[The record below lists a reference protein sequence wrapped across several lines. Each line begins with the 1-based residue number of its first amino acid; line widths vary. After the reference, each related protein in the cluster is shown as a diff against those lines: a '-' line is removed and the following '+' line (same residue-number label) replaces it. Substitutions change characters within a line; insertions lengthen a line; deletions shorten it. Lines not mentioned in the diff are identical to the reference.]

1 MQVKPGSTPVALPSE
16 EAERLKALASYSIL
30 DTDPEPVFDSLTE
43 LAASFFQVPI
53 CLITLIGEHRQVFKS
68 AFGTELRE
76 SSREDA
82 LCSHALLQDEPLIAL
97 DTTTDPRFLAN
108 RYVVSAPGIR
118 FYAGTPLVTSQ
129 GYKLGTFCIFDTV
142 AHTEFS
148 SRESDALKHFAY
160 LTSRAIEQRLL
171 PLQIA
176 EAEHEAFE
184 AARSVK
190 QILESVPQTVFLLSK
205 DWKLLFLNQQ
215 AIKDNARGRDLIGAN
230 LWEAFPGLIGTP
242 FEEQYRKAARE
253 RVAVS
258 FEEYY
263 PRLNSYFKV
272 HAHPSGDGL
281 AVFLQDVTEQRVI
294 EASLHRAEERYRLAT
309 QSPSEGIWDWDQIT
323 GEAYF
328 SARWQEIAGLPSADH
343 TGHISHFTSRIYPKD
358 ATRIREYYNNLRQN
372 ELSEFNFEHRVL
384 HEDGHWRW
392 TRNHGTVVRDEVG
405 GIIRIAGSISDIT
418 ATKSIDLLT
427 GLHNRA
433 SLLEKIEH
441 RMENGSLNGRTFAVL
456 ILDLNLFKRINDSF
470 GQRTGDEVL
479 IEVARRLE
487 STLGAASGS
496 IAVRTSGDE
505 FAILLDGLATIEDA
519 VTYANLL
526 PLVIDRP
533 ITCQGEQLTV
543 SASIG
548 LAMGDE
554 GYSSPEKILEDADV
568 AMHQAK
574 ESGKGECVV
583 FGAHMRE
590 RTRRR
595 VQLERDLRSAVA
607 DNQLTLHYQ
616 PKVLLETGTILGFES
631 LVRWIHP
638 TRGMISPG
646 ELIPYA
652 EESGLIVEIGHWTL
666 RESIRQLMAWRSAGL
681 VSTDLTMSVNLSTRQ
696 FEDVHL
702 VREIQNALASE
713 GAPAACLSLEVTESA
728 LFGNMTRAKEILDSL
743 RHIGVSLDMDDF
755 GTGYSS
761 LSYLHRLPFN
771 SLKIDQSFVREL
783 EQSRESRAIAK
794 SIIHLGESLDMV
806 VIAEG
811 VETTQQR
818 NLLIDMG
825 CLYGQGYLFSKPLA
839 AEAMAKLL
847 KKANLAEASTSSP
860 AHPHP
865 VLANS
870 QAAASRA
877 KTRATSGVAGRK
889 MFA

>member
-1 MQVKPGSTPVALPSE
+1 MQVKPGSTSVLLPHD
-16 EAERLKALASYSIL
+16 EAERLKVLDSYSIL
-30 DTDPEPVFDSLTE
+30 DTEPEPVFDSLTE

-53 CLITLIGEHRQVFKS
+53 CLIALIGEHRQVFKS

-76 SSREDA
+76 SARENS
-82 LCSHALLQDEPLIAL
+82 LCSHALLQDEPIVVF

-118 FYAGTPLVTSQ
+118 FYAGVPLVTSQ

-142 AHTEFS
+142 VRSEFS

-160 LTSRAIEQRLL
+160 LASRAIEQRLL
-171 PLQIA
+171 PLQVA
-176 EAEHEAFE
+176 EAEKEALE
-184 AARSVK
+184 AAYSVK
-190 QILESVPQTVFLLSK
+190 QILESVPQSVFLLNK
-205 DWKLLFLNQQ
+205 NWELIFLNQR
-215 AIKDNARGRDLIGAN
+215 AVEVNAQGRDLIGAN
-230 LWEAFPGLIGTP
+230 LWETFPGLIGTA
-242 FEEQYRKAARE
+242 FEEQYRKAARD

-263 PRLNSYFKV
+263 PRLNSYFKA
-272 HAHPSGDGL
+272 HAHPSGEGI
-281 AVFLQDVTEQRVI
+281 AVFLQDVTEQRVV
-294 EASLHRAEERYRLAT
+294 EASLQRSEERYRLAT
-309 QSPSEGIWDWDQIT
+309 QSPSEGIWDWDQVT

-328 SARWQEIAGLPSADH
+328 SARWQEIAGFPYEAH
-343 TGHISHFTSRIYPKD
+343 TGHISHFTNRIYPKD
-358 ATRIREYYNNLRQN
+358 AARMQEYYSGLVGND
-372 ELSEFNFEHRVL
+372 LSEFNFEHRVL
-384 HEDGHWRW
+384 HVDGHWRW
-392 TRNHGTVVRDEVG
+392 TRNHGTVVRDDAG
-405 GIIRIAGSISDIT
+405 GIVRIAGSISDIT
-418 ATKSIDLLT
+418 ATKSTDPLT

-441 RMENGSLNGRTFAVL
+441 RMENVPLNGRTFAVL

-470 GQRTGDEVL
+470 GQSTGDEVL
-479 IEVARRLE
+479 IEVGRRLE
-487 STLGAASGS
+487 STLGTAPGS

-505 FAILLDGLATIEDA
+505 FAILIDGIATVEDA

-526 PLVIDRP
+526 PLILEQS

-574 ESGKGECVV
+574 ESGKGNCVV

-595 VQLERDLRSAVA
+595 VQLERDLRDAVA
-607 DNQLTLHYQ
+607 GNQLTLHYQ

-638 TRGMISPG
+638 TRGTISPG

-681 VSTDLTMSVNLSTRQ
+681 TSENLTMSVNLSTRQ
-696 FEDVHL
+696 FEDIHL
-702 VREIQNALASE
+702 VREIQNVLSTE
-713 GAPAACLSLEVTESA
+713 GAPATCLSLEVTESA
-728 LFGNMTRAKEILDSL
+728 LFGNMIRAKEILDSL

-811 VETTQQR
+811 VETVPQR
-818 NLLIDMG
+818 DLLIDMG

-839 AEAMAKLL
+839 ADAMGKLL
-847 KKANLAEASTSSP
+847 KKTKLAEARNARPPRSNVTL
-860 AHPHP
+860 
-865 VLANS
+865 VNS
-870 QAAASRA
+870 QTSATGT
-877 KTRATSGVAGRK
+877 KTRTNGGVAARK

>member
-1 MQVKPGSTPVALPSE
+1 
-16 EAERLKALASYSIL
+16 
-30 DTDPEPVFDSLTE
+30 
-43 LAASFFQVPI
+43 
-53 CLITLIGEHRQVFKS
+53 
-68 AFGTELRE
+68 
-76 SSREDA
+76 
-82 LCSHALLQDEPLIAL
+82 
-97 DTTTDPRFLAN
+97 
-108 RYVVSAPGIR
+108 
-118 FYAGTPLVTSQ
+118 
-129 GYKLGTFCIFDTV
+129 
-142 AHTEFS
+142 
-148 SRESDALKHFAY
+148 
-160 LTSRAIEQRLL
+160 
-171 PLQIA
+171 
-176 EAEHEAFE
+176 
-184 AARSVK
+184 
-190 QILESVPQTVFLLSK
+190 
-205 DWKLLFLNQQ
+205 
-215 AIKDNARGRDLIGAN
+215 
-230 LWEAFPGLIGTP
+230 
-242 FEEQYRKAARE
+242 
-253 RVAVS
+253 
-258 FEEYY
+258 
-263 PRLNSYFKV
+263 
-272 HAHPSGDGL
+272 
-281 AVFLQDVTEQRVI
+281 
-294 EASLHRAEERYRLAT
+294 
-309 QSPSEGIWDWDQIT
+309 
-323 GEAYF
+323 
-328 SARWQEIAGLPSADH
+328 
-343 TGHISHFTSRIYPKD
+343 
-358 ATRIREYYNNLRQN
+358 
-372 ELSEFNFEHRVL
+372 
-384 HEDGHWRW
+384 
-392 TRNHGTVVRDEVG
+392 
-405 GIIRIAGSISDIT
+405 
-418 ATKSIDLLT
+418 
-427 GLHNRA
+427 
-433 SLLEKIEH
+433 
-441 RMENGSLNGRTFAVL
+441 
-456 ILDLNLFKRINDSF
+456 
-470 GQRTGDEVL
+470 
-479 IEVARRLE
+479 
-487 STLGAASGS
+487 
-496 IAVRTSGDE
+496 
-505 FAILLDGLATIEDA
+505 
-519 VTYANLL
+519 
-526 PLVIDRP
+526 
-533 ITCQGEQLTV
+533 
-543 SASIG
+543 
-548 LAMGDE
+548 MGDE

>member
-1 MQVKPGSTPVALPSE
+1 MQVKQGSIPATLPHNE
-16 EAERLKALASYSIL
+16 DERLKALASFSIL
-30 DTDPEPVFDSLTE
+30 DTEPEPVFDSLTE
-43 LAASFFQVPI
+43 LAATFFQVPI
-53 CLITLIGEHRQVFKS
+53 CLITLIAEDRQVFKS

-76 SSREDA
+76 TRREDA
-82 LCSHALLQDEPLIAL
+82 LCSHALLQDEPLVVL
-97 DTTTDPRFLAN
+97 DTTTDPRFQN
-108 RYVVSAPGIR
+108 NPYVVSATRIR
-118 FYAGTPLVTSQ
+118 FYAGAPLVTSE
-129 GYKLGTFCIFDTV
+129 GYKLGTFCIFDTI
-142 AHTEFS
+142 ARSEFS

-160 LTSRAIEQRLL
+160 LASRAIEQRLL

-176 EAEHEAFE
+176 EAEKEAFE

-190 QILESVPQTVFLLSK
+190 QILESVPQTVFLLNK
-205 DWKLLFLNQQ
+205 DWELLFLNQQ
-215 AIKDNARGRDLIGAN
+215 AIKTSAHGRDLIGAN
-230 LWEAFPGLIGTP
+230 LWETFPGLIGTP

-281 AVFLQDVTEQRVI
+281 AVFLQDVTEQRGV
-294 EASLHRAEERYRLAT
+294 EASLQRAEERYRLAT
-309 QSPSEGIWDWDQIT
+309 QSPSEGIWDWDQTT
-323 GEAYF
+323 GVAYF
-328 SARWQEIAGLPSADH
+328 SARWQEIAGLPYETH
-343 TGHISHFTSRIYPKD
+343 TGHISHFTNRIHPKD
-358 ATRIREYYNNLRQN
+358 AVRIQEYYSNLLGN
-372 ELSEFNFEHRVL
+372 DLSEFNFEHRIL

-392 TRNHGTVVRDEVG
+392 TRNHGTVVRNEAG
-405 GIIRIAGSISDIT
+405 GIVRIAGSISDIT
-418 ATKSIDLLT
+418 ATKSTDPLT
-427 GLHNRA
+427 GLHNRV

-441 RMENGSLNGRTFAVL
+441 RMENGAINGRTFAVL

-479 IEVARRLE
+479 IEIARRLE
-487 STLGAASGS
+487 STLGTATGS
-496 IAVRTSGDE
+496 IAVRISGDE
-505 FAILLDGLATIEDA
+505 FAILLDGIATIEDA
-519 VTYANLL
+519 ITYANLL
-526 PLVIDRP
+526 PLIIDQP
-533 ITCQGEQLTV
+533 IRCQGEQLTV

-574 ESGKGECVV
+574 ESGKGVCVV

-681 VSTDLTMSVNLSTRQ
+681 VPTDLTMSVNLSTRQ
-696 FEDVHL
+696 FEDINL
-702 VREIQNALASE
+702 VREIQNVLASE

-728 LFGNMTRAKEILDSL
+728 LFGNMAGAKEILDSL

-811 VETTQQR
+811 VETVQQR
-818 NLLIDMG
+818 DLLLDMG
-825 CLYGQGYLFSKPLA
+825 CLYGQGYLFSKPLPA
-839 AEAMAKLL
+839 DAMAKLL
-847 KKANLAEASTSSP
+847 KKARISEARDARTSRS
-860 AHPHP
+860 HGTL
-865 VLANS
+865 VNS
-870 QAAASRA
+870 QISTPGT
-877 KTRATSGVAGRK
+877 KTRANSSVAARK